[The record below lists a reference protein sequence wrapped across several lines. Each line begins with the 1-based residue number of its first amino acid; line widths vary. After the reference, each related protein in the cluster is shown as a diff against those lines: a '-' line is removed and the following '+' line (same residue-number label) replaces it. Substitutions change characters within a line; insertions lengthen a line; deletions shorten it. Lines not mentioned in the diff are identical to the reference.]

1 MDLKALLKQNKL
13 HHTFRIT
20 VYNTKLIFL
29 IKVYNISA
37 SQMIDKCLMCFDTV
51 GWASGRAYGL

>member
-13 HHTFRIT
+13 RHTIRTT

-29 IKVYNISA
+29 IKVYN
-37 SQMIDKCLMCFDTV
+37 MIDKCLKCFDTV